1 MPTSPIQTRRGF
13 LTAGLA
19 AGALLALPKSVYHA
33 ALLADEKPSE
43 KIRIGVIGTGGQGKS
58 NMKAILQNV
67 VAVCDVDRDHL
78 AQATKIAGDAKL
90 KVEAYADY
98 RKLLDDKTTDAV
110 LIATPDHWH
119 ALITIGACEAGKD
132 VYCEKPLTLV
142 IAEGRAM
149 VNAARKH
156 KRIVQTGSQ
165 QRSDAKFRQAC
176 ELVRSGAV
184 GKIHTVKVG
193 LPGPNFKAPGVPDGK
208 APEALDYDLWL
219 GPAPERAYNE
229 KRVHYLF
236 RFFWDYSGGQQ
247 TNFGAHHLDI
257 AQWGLGTDGTGP
269 TKIEGKATFNKDKWF
284 ETPETAHVT
293 YSYDGGVKV
302 YCSLG
307 GGKDAYAG
315 GTTFIGEKGELFV
328 TRGKIEL
335 KLDGE
340 KIEPGKFPTPTVKL
354 TESGNHHKNWLE
366 CIKTR
371 KAPICDVEIGHRSA
385 TVCHLGN
392 IALRT
397 GKAIV
402 WDPAKEEI
410 VGDAEAAKMVTK
422 VYRKPWN
429 LG

>member
-1 MPTSPIQTRRGF
+1 MPTSTTTRRGF
-13 LTAGLA
+13 LKSGIA

-33 ALLADEKPSE
+33 ALLAEEKPSE
-43 KIRIGVIGTGGQGKS
+43 RVRVGCIGLGGQGKG
-58 NMKAILQNV
+58 NMKAIQANV
-67 VAVCDVDRDHL
+67 VAICDVDDGHL
-78 AQATKIAGDAKL
+78 AEAGKL
-90 KVEAYADY
+90 VEAAKGKAETFRDY
-98 RKLLDDKTTDAV
+98 RKLLASKEVDAV
-110 LIATPDHWH
+110 LISTPDHWH
-119 ALITIGACEAGKD
+119 ALQTIHACAAGKD

-149 VNAARKH
+149 VNAARDH

-165 QRSDAKFRQAC
+165 QRSDAKFRQTC
-176 ELVRSGAV
+176 ELVRGGTI

-193 LPGPNFKAPGVPDGK
+193 LPGPNFKAPGIPDGK
-208 APEALDYDLWL
+208 IPDGLNYDLWL

-257 AQWGLGTDGTGP
+257 AQWGLGTDDTGP
-269 TKIEGKATFNKDKWF
+269 TKIEGQATFNKDKWF

-293 YSYDGGVKV
+293 YTYANGIKML
-302 YCSLG
+302 CSLG
-307 GGKDAYAG
+307 TGKDAYAA
-315 GTTFIGEKGELFV
+315 GTTFEGDKGTIFV
-328 TRGKIEL
+328 TRGKMEMTTA
-335 KLDGE
+335 GE
-340 KIEPGKFPTPTVKL
+340 KVDAAKLPSAEVKL
-354 TESGNHHKNWLE
+354 YASGNHHKNWLE
-366 CIKTR
+366 CIKSR
-371 KAPICDVEIGHRSA
+371 KPPICDVEIGHRSA

-397 GKAIV
+397 GAAIV

-410 VGDAEAAKMVTK
+410 VGNAEAAKMVTK
-422 VYRKPWN
+422 IYRKPWK

>member
-1 MPTSPIQTRRGF
+1 
-13 LTAGLA
+13 
-19 AGALLALPKSVYHA
+19 
-33 ALLADEKPSE
+33 
-43 KIRIGVIGTGGQGKS
+43 
-58 NMKAILQNV
+58 
-67 VAVCDVDRDHL
+67 
-78 AQATKIAGDAKL
+78 
-90 KVEAYADY
+90 
-98 RKLLDDKTTDAV
+98 
-110 LIATPDHWH
+110 
-119 ALITIGACEAGKD
+119 
-132 VYCEKPLTLV
+132 
-142 IAEGRAM
+142 
-149 VNAARKH
+149 
-156 KRIVQTGSQ
+156 
-165 QRSDAKFRQAC
+165 
-176 ELVRSGAV
+176 
-184 GKIHTVKVG
+184 
-193 LPGPNFKAPGVPDGK
+193 
-208 APEALDYDLWL
+208 
-219 GPAPERAYNE
+219 
-229 KRVHYLF
+229 
-236 RFFWDYSGGQQ
+236 
-247 TNFGAHHLDI
+247 
-257 AQWGLGTDGTGP
+257 
-269 TKIEGKATFNKDKWF
+269 
-284 ETPETAHVT
+284 
-293 YSYDGGVKV
+293 VKV

-429 LG
+429 LR